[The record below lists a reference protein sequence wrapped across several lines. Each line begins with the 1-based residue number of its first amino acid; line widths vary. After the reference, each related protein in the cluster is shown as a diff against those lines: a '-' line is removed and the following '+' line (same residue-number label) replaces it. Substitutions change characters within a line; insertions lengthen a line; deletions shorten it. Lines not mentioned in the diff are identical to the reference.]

1 MKTIRIALLIL
12 IIIGIVL
19 IITQRIWVPKLVDK
33 ILSNEN
39 VQIVT
44 PTTQTALILKDGRQ
58 CYTYNHEAT
67 KTEPYTVNE
76 FLDITISGMN
86 IAGKKTGNQKG
97 PDMTNGYAGTIIGS
111 VNKNMVT
118 DIFSYVV
125 EGSAN
130 KEEEIYRTN
139 NTGIEKLRY
148 PLIEGKGILVPD
160 TTKEYTIMQY
170 ARVECTA
177 SN

>member
-1 MKTIRIALLIL
+1 MKTIRIILFIIILIGLALLL
-12 IIIGIVL
+12 
-19 IITQRIWVPKLVDK
+19 TQKIWVPKLVDK
-33 ILSNEN
+33 IISREN
-39 VQIVT
+39 TSDYAQA
-44 PTTQTALILKDGRQ
+44 ALILTDGRQ

-76 FLDITISGMN
+76 FLDIN
-86 IAGKKTGNQKG
+86 IRGENILGRKTGNQKG
-97 PDMTNGYAGTIIGS
+97 PDMTNGYAGSIIGTI
-111 VNKNMVT
+111 NKNIIT

-130 KEEEIYRTN
+130 KEQEVYRTN
-139 NTGIEKLRY
+139 KTGIEKLRY
-148 PLIEGKGILVPD
+148 PLIEGKGMLVPD

-170 ARVECTA
+170 ARVGCTA